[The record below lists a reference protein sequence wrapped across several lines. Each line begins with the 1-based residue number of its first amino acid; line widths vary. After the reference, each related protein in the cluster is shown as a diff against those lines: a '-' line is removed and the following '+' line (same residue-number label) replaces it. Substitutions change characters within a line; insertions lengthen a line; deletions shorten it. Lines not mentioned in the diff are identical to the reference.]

1 MKGRRIVWPAPGQ
14 AEIEDFEVPAPTADT
29 VLIETHASVV
39 SAGTEKAWLLA
50 KPNTSQR
57 FPQYPGYSAAGR
69 VLAVGANVQGLRPG
83 DRVVAYHSNHASHS
97 VKDPRD
103 LVRIE
108 DDAVPAA
115 EAAFVVIAAM
125 SLQGVRK
132 ARLELGESVAVMG
145 LGLLGLFATQ
155 LARLDGALP
164 VIALDIVDER
174 RRLALQLGADH
185 ALPPAAP
192 DFVAGF
198 RALTGGHGA
207 DVVIEVTG
215 STPAMQQALACVAP
229 HGRVVA
235 LGCSREPAD
244 GIDFYRDVHRPG
256 VVIIGAHNMVR
267 PAHDSSPGHWTM
279 RDDMRAL
286 LRLLGAGRL
295 AVRPMIS
302 EEVAPDQAPAVYRRL
317 VETPAAP
324 LGVVFLWQ
332 DREVSPP

>member
-1 MKGRRIVWPAPGQ
+1 MRGRRIVWPAPGR
-14 AEIEDFEVPAPTADT
+14 AELEDFEVPAPTADS

-69 VLAVGANVQGLRPG
+69 VLAVGANVKGLRPG
-83 DRVVAYHSNHASHS
+83 ERVVAYHSNHASHA

-108 DDAVPAA
+108 DDAIPAA

-155 LARLDGALP
+155 LARMSGALP
-164 VIALDIVDER
+164 VIALDLAEER

-185 ALPPAAP
+185 ALSPLAA
-192 DFVAGF
+192 DFATCF
-198 RALTGGHGA
+198 QALTAGPGA
-207 DVVIEVTG
+207 NVVIEVTG
-215 STPAMQQALACVAP
+215 STPAMRQALACVAP
-229 HGRVVA
+229 QGRVVA
-235 LGCSREPAD
+235 LGCSREPAND
-244 GIDFYRDVHRPG
+244 IDFYRDVHRTG
-256 VVIIGAHNMVR
+256 VVIIGAHNLVR

-286 LRLLGAGRL
+286 VRLLGASRL
-295 AVRPMIS
+295 RVRPLIA
-302 EEVAPDQAPAVYRRL
+302 EQVPPEQAPAVYRRL
-317 VETPAAP
+317 VETASPP

-332 DREVSPP
+332 GSEA